1 MPARMR
7 PRLMLVLALPAVALA
22 ATGCMSSP
30 SRAEVS
36 AAAASFVRAIEAADG
51 PVACRLLTSDARR
64 SASGAT
70 DTQCSDAILSIT
82 EQGEAVHG
90 VQVWGDA
97 AQVKIAQDVIFLRRI
112 SGSWQ
117 VSAAGCKRQSQGP
130 YQCTVGS

>member
-7 PRLMLVLALPAVALA
+7 PRLFLVAASTAVALA
-22 ATGCMSSP
+22 ATGCASS
-30 SRAEVS
+30 SGRTQVS
-36 AAAASFVRAIEAADG
+36 AAATSFVRAIEAADG
-51 PVACRLLTSDARR
+51 PVACRMLTSDARR

-97 AQVKIAQDVIFLRRI
+97 AQVRIAQDVIFLRHI

-117 VSAAGCKRQSQGP
+117 VSAAGCKPQRQGP